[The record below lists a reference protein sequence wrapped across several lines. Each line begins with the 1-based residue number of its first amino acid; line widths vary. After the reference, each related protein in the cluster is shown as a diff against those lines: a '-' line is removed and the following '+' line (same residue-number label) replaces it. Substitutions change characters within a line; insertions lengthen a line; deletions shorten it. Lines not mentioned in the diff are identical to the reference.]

1 MKKMR
6 SALAAVLTLLAALGM
21 AAGCKTAAKKQKQDD
36 PQSYGKLHAAT
47 GNGLDATVKDPML
60 WQKTELP
67 RCLSNRVATK
77 YFVWAEQKTLECSA
91 SGSWE

>member
-6 SALAAVLTLLAALGM
+6 SKHAAALTLLAALGM
-21 AAGCKTAAKKQKQDD
+21 AAGCKTAAKKQKQDG
-36 PQSYGKLHAAT
+36 PQAYGTLHAAA
-47 GNGLDATVKDPML
+47 GNGLDANVKDPML

-67 RCLSNRVATK
+67 RCLSNRVGTK
-77 YFVWAEQKTLECSA
+77 YYVWAEQKTLECHT